1 MQTSNKKDRFS
12 NIRDKVISQE
22 RLEFEDGLFL
32 FESHDI
38 ARIGQLADIARKR
51 LNGNRAY
58 YVYNQHIN
66 YTNVCVSHCRFCA
79 YAKNPGD
86 AGAYAWTAAEIRQRI
101 LSRIDEPIQELHI
114 VGGLNP
120 DLPFAYYAELLETAR
135 EVRPGATL
143 KAFTAVEL
151 DFIARNAG
159 LSVEDA
165 IERLKQAGLAMLPG
179 GGAEVMSTRIHERL
193 FPGKIPGKRWLEIM
207 ETAHASGLMT
217 NATLLYGHIESYA
230 ERLLHLMALRDLQD
244 RTSGFCAFIPL
255 AFHSAN
261 TGLSHLPATTAFD
274 DLKTIA
280 ISRLMLDNF
289 PHIKAYWVMIGEK
302 LAQLALSFGAD
313 DLDGTIIEE
322 RISHEAGATSP
333 KGLTRDQL
341 KHLIT
346 SAGYEPVERDAFYRS
361 VAEIPPNPPFPK
373 EGICSLTPMPEAGTT
388 KDEN

>member
-1 MQTSNKKDRFS
+1 MKDRFS
-12 NIRDKVISQE
+12 KIRDKVLAQE

-32 FESHDI
+32 FKSHDI
-38 ARIGQLADIARKR
+38 IGIGKLADIVRKR

-66 YTNVCVSHCRFCA
+66 YTNVCISHCRFCA

-86 AGAYAWTAAEIRQRI
+86 TGAYTWTPPEIRERV
-101 LSRIDEPIQELHI
+101 LSRIDEPITELHI

-120 DLPFAYYAELLETAR
+120 DLPFEYYPELLEAAR
-135 EVRPGATL
+135 QIRLGATL

-151 DFIARNAG
+151 DFIAKNVG
-159 LSVEDA
+159 LSVEEV
-165 IERLKQAGLAMLPG
+165 IGRLKNSGLSMLPG
-179 GGAEVMSTRIHERL
+179 GGAEVLSSRIHDSL
-193 FPGKIPGKRWLEIM
+193 FPRKINGKRWLDIM
-207 ETAHASGLMT
+207 ETAHKSGLMT
-217 NATLLYGHIESYA
+217 NATLLYGHIETHE
-230 ERLLHLMALRDLQD
+230 ERLFHLMALRDLQD

-255 AFHSAN
+255 AFHSAH
-261 TGLSHLPATTAFD
+261 TGLSHLPVTTAFD

-341 KHLIT
+341 KYLIT
-346 SAGYEPVERDAFYRS
+346 SAGYAPVERDAFYRPVS
-361 VAEIPPNPPFPK
+361 EIPPGPPLSE
-373 EGICSLTPMPEAGTT
+373 EGITHPVNGIDS
-388 KDEN
+388 

>member
-1 MQTSNKKDRFS
+1 MQTSDTQDRFS
-12 NIRDKVISQE
+12 IIRDKVLLQQ
-22 RLEFEDGLFL
+22 RLGFEDGMFL
-32 FESHDI
+32 FESNDI
-38 ARIGQLADIARKR
+38 ARIGRLADIVRKR

-66 YTNVCVSHCRFCA
+66 YTNICVSDCRFCA
-79 YAKNPGD
+79 YAKKPGD
-86 AGAYAWTAAEIRQRI
+86 AGAYAWTVSDIRQRI
-101 LSRIDEPIQELHI
+101 LSRIEEPITELHI

-120 DLPFAYYAELLETAR
+120 DLPFQYYTELLEAAR
-135 EVRPGATL
+135 EIRPGATL

-151 DFIARNAG
+151 DFIANNAG
-159 LSVEDA
+159 LCVEDV
-165 IERLKQAGLAMLPG
+165 IGRLKESGLAMLPG
-179 GGAEVMSTRIHERL
+179 GGAEVMSSRIQESL
-193 FPGKIPGKRWLEIM
+193 FPRKINGKRWLDIM
-207 ETAHASGLMT
+207 EIAHGSGLMT
-217 NATLLYGHIESYA
+217 NATLLYGHIETYA
-230 ERLLHLMALRDLQD
+230 ERVSHLMALRDLQD

-346 SAGYEPVERDAFYRS
+346 SAGYDPVERDAFYRP
-361 VAEIPPNPPFPK
+361 VPEIPPAPFSPK
-373 EGICSLTPMPEAGTT
+373 GNFAH
-388 KDEN
+388 

>member
-1 MQTSNKKDRFS
+1 MRTINMKDRFRE
-12 NIRDKVISQE
+12 IRDKVLSQE
-22 RLEFEDGLFL
+22 RLEFEDGQFL

-38 ARIGQLADIARKR
+38 AGIGQLADIVRKR

-66 YTNVCVSHCRFCA
+66 YTNVCVSHCQFCA
-79 YAKNPGD
+79 FAKNQGD
-86 AGAYAWTAAEIRQRI
+86 AGAYAWTVPDIRQRI
-101 LSRIDEPIQELHI
+101 LSRIEEPIRELHI

-120 DLPFAYYAELLETAR
+120 HLPFAYYAELLESAR
-135 EVRPGATL
+135 ELRPEATL

-151 DFIARNAG
+151 DFIAGNAA
-159 LSVEDA
+159 LSVEA
-165 IERLKQAGLAMLPG
+165 VIRRLKQSGLAMLPG
-179 GGAEVMSTRIHERL
+179 GGAEVMSSRIHESL
-193 FPGKIPGKRWLEIM
+193 FPRKIDGKRWLDIM
-207 ETAHASGLMT
+207 ETAHGSGLMT
-217 NATLLYGHIESYA
+217 NATLLYGHIETYA
-230 ERLLHLMALRDLQD
+230 ERLHHLMALRDLQD

-322 RISHEAGATSP
+322 RISHDAGATSP

-341 KHLIT
+341 KYLIT
-346 SAGYEPVERDAFYRS
+346 SAGYDPVERDAFYRPVS
-361 VAEIPPNPPFPK
+361 EIRPAPSSSNK
-373 EGICSLTPMPEAGTT
+373 EIREASHCQ
-388 KDEN
+388 

>member
-1 MQTSNKKDRFS
+1 MRTSNMKDRFS
-12 NIRDKVISQE
+12 EIRDKVLSQK

-38 ARIGQLADIARKR
+38 AGIGQLADIVRKR
-51 LNGNRAY
+51 LNANRAY

-66 YTNVCVSHCRFCA
+66 YTNICISHCRFCA

-86 AGAYAWTAAEIRQRI
+86 SGAYAWTVPEIRDRI
-101 LSRIDEPIQELHI
+101 LSRIEEPITETHI

-120 DLPFAYYAELLETAR
+120 DLPFEYYTELLEAAR

-151 DFIARNAG
+151 DFIAKNAG
-159 LSVEDA
+159 LSVEDV
-165 IERLKQAGLAMLPG
+165 IGRLKNSGLSMLPG
-179 GGAEVMSTRIHERL
+179 GGAEVMSSRIHGSL
-193 FPGKIPGKRWLEIM
+193 FPRKINGKRWLDIM
-207 ETAHASGLMT
+207 ETAHKSGLMT
-217 NATLLYGHIESYA
+217 NATLLYGHIETHE
-230 ERLLHLMALRDLQD
+230 ERLFHLMALRDLQD

-261 TGLSHLPATTAFD
+261 TVLSHLPSTTAFD

-341 KHLIT
+341 KYLIT
-346 SAGYEPVERDAFYRS
+346 SAGYEPVERDAFYRPVS
-361 VAEIPPNPPFPK
+361 EIPPGSCFSKGGNCASSQWP
-373 EGICSLTPMPEAGTT
+373 
-388 KDEN
+388 

>member
-1 MQTSNKKDRFS
+1 MQDRFS
-12 NIRDKVISQE
+12 EIREKVLSQQ

-38 ARIGQLADIARKR
+38 AKIGQLADIVRKR
-51 LNGNRAY
+51 LNGNHAY

-66 YTNVCVSHCRFCA
+66 YTNICISHCRFCA

-86 AGAYAWTAAEIRQRI
+86 AGAYAWTAADIRQRI
-101 LSRIDEPIQELHI
+101 LSRIDEPITELHI

-120 DLPFAYYAELLETAR
+120 ELPFAYYTELLETAR

-151 DFIARNAG
+151 DFIAKNTG
-159 LSVEDA
+159 LSLEEVIA
-165 IERLKQAGLAMLPG
+165 RLKQSGLAMLPG
-179 GGAEVMSTRIHERL
+179 GGAEIMSRRIHDSL
-193 FPGKIPGKRWLEIM
+193 FPLKIDGKRWIEVM
-207 ETAHASGLMT
+207 ETAHGAGLMT
-217 NATLLYGHIESYA
+217 NATMLYGHIETHA
-230 ERLLHLMALRDLQD
+230 ERLSHLMALRDLQD

-255 AFHSAN
+255 AFHSAR
-261 TGLSHLPATTAFD
+261 TGLSHIPPTTAFD

-280 ISRLMLDNF
+280 IARLMLDNI

-341 KHLIT
+341 THLIT
-346 SAGYEPVERDAFYRS
+346 SAGYDPVERDAFYHPVS
-361 VAEIPPNPPFPK
+361 EIAPSPDFAE
-373 EGICSLTPMPEAGTT
+373 GTCR
-388 KDEN
+388 

>member
-1 MQTSNKKDRFS
+1 MMKDRL
-12 NIRDKVISQE
+12 NEIRDKVLMQQ

-32 FESHDI
+32 FESHDL
-38 ARIGQLADIARKR
+38 AEIGQIADIVRKR
-51 LNGNRAY
+51 LNGNSAY

-66 YTNVCVSHCRFCA
+66 YTNICISHCLFCA

-86 AGAYAWTAAEIRQRI
+86 SGAYAWSPSDIRRRI
-101 LSRIDEPIQELHI
+101 LSRIVEPITELHI

-120 DLPFAYYAELLETAR
+120 ELPFTYYTELLETAR
-135 EVRPGATL
+135 QVRPGATL

-151 DFIARNAG
+151 DFIAKNTGFSVETVIARLKASG
-159 LSVEDA
+159 LS
-165 IERLKQAGLAMLPG
+165 MLPG
-179 GGAEVMSTRIHERL
+179 GGAEIMNTRIHDAL
-193 FPGKIPGKRWLEIM
+193 FPLKIDGKRWLEVM
-207 ETAHASGLMT
+207 ETAHNAGLMT
-217 NATLLYGHIESYA
+217 NATMLYGHIETHA
-230 ERLLHLMALRDLQD
+230 ERLFHLMALRDLQD

-322 RISHEAGATSP
+322 SISHEAGATSP

-341 KHLIT
+341 TYLIT
-346 SAGYEPVERDAFYRS
+346 SAGYTPVERDAFYRPVS
-361 VAEIPPNPPFPK
+361 EADSGIPFQK
-373 EGICSLTPMPEAGTT
+373 
-388 KDEN
+388 KDFVHQVNDIDPSMLS

>member
-1 MQTSNKKDRFS
+1 MKDRFS
-12 NIRDKVISQE
+12 IIREKVLSQE

-38 ARIGQLADIARKR
+38 ARIGQLADIVRKR
-51 LNGNRAY
+51 LNGNRTY

-66 YTNVCVSHCRFCA
+66 YTNICISHCQFCA

-86 AGAYAWTAAEIRQRI
+86 AGAYAWTVSDIRQRI
-101 LSRIDEPIQELHI
+101 LSRIEEPITELHI

-120 DLPFAYYAELLETAR
+120 DLPLQYYTELLEAAR

-151 DFIARNAG
+151 DFIAKNTAI
-159 LSVEDA
+159 SVEDVIA
-165 IERLKQAGLAMLPG
+165 RLKKSGLAMLPG
-179 GGAEVMSTRIHERL
+179 GGAEVMSGRIHDSL
-193 FPGKIPGKRWLEIM
+193 FPRKINGKRWLEIM
-207 ETAHASGLMT
+207 ETAHGSGLMT
-217 NATLLYGHIESYA
+217 NATLLYGHIETHA
-230 ERLLHLMALRDLQD
+230 ERLSHLMALRELQD

-280 ISRLMLDNF
+280 IARLMLDNF

-341 KHLIT
+341 KYLIT
-346 SAGYEPVERDAFYRS
+346 SAGYDPVERDAFYRPVS
-361 VAEIPPNPPFPK
+361 EISPDSPFSK
-373 EGICSLTPMPEAGTT
+373 GEFRKSSH
-388 KDEN
+388 

>member
-1 MQTSNKKDRFS
+1 MQTSKTKNRF
-12 NIRDKVISQE
+12 NEIQDKVLSQQ
-22 RLEFEDGLFL
+22 RLAFEDGLFL
-32 FESHDI
+32 FESNDVT
-38 ARIGQLADIARKR
+38 RIGQLADIVRKR

-86 AGAYAWTAAEIRQRI
+86 PGAYAWTAPDIRQRI
-101 LSRIDEPIQELHI
+101 FSRIEEPITELHI

-120 DLPFAYYAELLETAR
+120 DLPFAYYTELLETAR
-135 EVRPGATL
+135 ETRPEATL

-151 DFIARNAG
+151 DFIAGNAG
-159 LSVEDA
+159 LSVEDV
-165 IERLKQAGLAMLPG
+165 ISRLKESGLAMLPG
-179 GGAEVMSTRIHERL
+179 GGAEVMSTRIHESL
-193 FPGKIPGKRWLEIM
+193 FPRKINGKRWLDIM
-207 ETAHASGLMT
+207 ETAHVSGLVT
-217 NATLLYGHIESYA
+217 NATLLYGHIETHA
-230 ERLLHLMALRDLQD
+230 ERLHHLMALRDLQD

-289 PHIKAYWVMIGEK
+289 AHIKAYWVMIGEK

-346 SAGYEPVERDAFYRS
+346 SAGYDPVERDAFYRPVS
-361 VAEIPPNPPFPK
+361 EIPPALFSPK
-373 EGICSLTPMPEAGTT
+373 GNLVH
-388 KDEN
+388 

>member
-1 MQTSNKKDRFS
+1 MKTFTVKDHFS
-12 NIRDKVISQE
+12 QIRDKVLSEQ
-22 RLEFEDGLFL
+22 RLDFEDGLFL

-38 ARIGQLADIARKR
+38 ARIGQLADIVRKR
-51 LNGNRAY
+51 LNGNRTY

-66 YTNVCVSHCRFCA
+66 YTNICISHCRFCA

-86 AGAYAWTAAEIRQRI
+86 GGAYAWTVPEIRQRI
-101 LSRIDEPIQELHI
+101 LSRIEEPISELHI

-120 DLPFAYYAELLETAR
+120 ELPFGYYTQLLEAAR

-151 DFIARNAG
+151 DFIAKNAG
-159 LSVEDA
+159 VSVEEV
-165 IERLKQAGLAMLPG
+165 IGKLKISGLAMLPG
-179 GGAEVMSTRIHERL
+179 GGAEVMSTRIHDSL
-193 FPGKIPGKRWLEIM
+193 FPRKIDGKRWLDIM
-207 ETAHASGLMT
+207 ETAHGAGLMT
-217 NATLLYGHIESYA
+217 NATMLYGHIETYA
-230 ERLLHLMALRDLQD
+230 ERLSHLMALRQLQD

-322 RISHEAGATSP
+322 RISHDAGATSP
-333 KGLTRDQL
+333 KGLTRDHL
-341 KHLIT
+341 KYLIT
-346 SAGYEPVERDAFYRS
+346 SAGYAPVERDAFYRPVTQRHQDPLFS
-361 VAEIPPNPPFPK
+361 KGA
-373 EGICSLTPMPEAGTT
+373 SL
-388 KDEN
+388 

>member
-1 MQTSNKKDRFS
+1 MWTSNMKDRFS
-12 NIRDKVISQE
+12 IIRDKVLSQE
-22 RLEFEDGLFL
+22 RLAFEDGLFL

-38 ARIGQLADIARKR
+38 ASIGQLADLVRKR
-51 LNGNRAY
+51 LNGNRTY

-66 YTNVCVSHCRFCA
+66 YTNICVSHCRFCA

-86 AGAYAWTAAEIRQRI
+86 AGAYAWTVSDIRQRI
-101 LSRIDEPIQELHI
+101 LSRIAEPITELHI

-120 DLPFAYYAELLETAR
+120 DLPLQYYTELLEAAR

-151 DFIARNAG
+151 DFIAKNAA
-159 LSVEDA
+159 LSVEDVIA
-165 IERLKQAGLAMLPG
+165 RLKKSGLAMLPG
-179 GGAEVMSTRIHERL
+179 GGAEVMSSRIHDSL
-193 FPGKIPGKRWLEIM
+193 FPRKINGKRWLEIM
-207 ETAHASGLMT
+207 ETAHGSGLMT
-217 NATLLYGHIESYA
+217 NATLLYGHIETHA
-230 ERLLHLMALRDLQD
+230 ERLSHLMALRELQD

-341 KHLIT
+341 SYLIT
-346 SAGYEPVERDAFYRS
+346 SAGYDPVERDAFYRPLS
-361 VAEIPPNPPFPK
+361 EIPPGPSFSK
-373 EGICSLTPMPEAGTT
+373 GEIRESSQ
-388 KDEN
+388 

>member
-1 MQTSNKKDRFS
+1 MRTSNMKDRFS
-12 NIRDKVISQE
+12 KIRDKVLSQE

-32 FESHDI
+32 FESNEI

-51 LNGNRAY
+51 LNENRAFF
-58 YVYNQHIN
+58 VYNQHIN
-66 YTNVCVSHCRFCA
+66 YTNICVSNCQFCA
-79 YAKNPGD
+79 YAKKPGD
-86 AGAYAWTAAEIRQRI
+86 AGAYAWTASDIRQRI
-101 LSRIDEPIQELHI
+101 LSRIEEPITELHI

-120 DLPFAYYAELLETAR
+120 DLPLQYYTELLEAAR
-135 EVRPGATL
+135 EIRPGATL

-151 DFIARNAG
+151 DFIANNAG
-159 LSVEDA
+159 LSVEDV
-165 IERLKQAGLAMLPG
+165 IGRLKESGLAMLPG
-179 GGAEVMSTRIHERL
+179 GGAEVMSSRIHESL
-193 FPGKIPGKRWLEIM
+193 FPRKINGKRWLDIM
-207 ETAHASGLMT
+207 EIAHGSGLMT
-217 NATLLYGHIESYA
+217 NATLLYGHIETYA
-230 ERLLHLMALRDLQD
+230 ERISHLMALRDLQD

-261 TGLSHLPATTAFD
+261 TGLSHLPTTTAFD

-346 SAGYEPVERDAFYRS
+346 SAGYDPVERNAFYRPVS
-361 VAEIPPNPPFPK
+361 EIPPAPFSPK
-373 EGICSLTPMPEAGTT
+373 G
-388 KDEN
+388 NFVH

>member
-1 MQTSNKKDRFS
+1 MRTSNMKDRFS
-12 NIRDKVISQE
+12 EIQDKVLSQQ
-22 RLEFEDGLFL
+22 RLEFDDGLFL
-32 FESHDI
+32 FESNDI
-38 ARIGQLADIARKR
+38 ARIGQLADIVRKQ
-51 LNGNRAY
+51 LNGNSAY
-58 YVYNQHIN
+58 YVYNHHIN
-66 YTNVCVSHCRFCA
+66 YTNICISHCQFCA
-79 YAKNPGD
+79 YAKNKDD
-86 AGAYAWTAAEIRQRI
+86 AGAYTWTVSDIRERI
-101 LSRIDEPIQELHI
+101 LSRIEEPITELHI

-120 DLPFAYYAELLETAR
+120 DLPLQYYTELLEAAQ

-151 DFIARNAG
+151 DFIAKNAA
-159 LSVEDA
+159 LSVEDV
-165 IERLKQAGLAMLPG
+165 IGRLKKSGLAMLPG
-179 GGAEVMSTRIHERL
+179 GGAEVMSSRIHESL
-193 FPGKIPGKRWLEIM
+193 FPRKINGKRWLEIM
-207 ETAHASGLMT
+207 ETAHGSGLMT
-217 NATLLYGHIESYA
+217 NATLLYGHIETHA
-230 ERLLHLMALRDLQD
+230 ERLSHLIALRDLQD

-341 KHLIT
+341 KYLIT
-346 SAGYEPVERDAFYRS
+346 SAGYDPVERDAFYRPVS
-361 VAEIPPNPPFPK
+361 Q
-373 EGICSLTPMPEAGTT
+373 GIR
-388 KDEN
+388 K

>member
-1 MQTSNKKDRFS
+1 MKDRFS
-12 NIRDKVISQE
+12 EIRDKVLSRQ

-38 ARIGQLADIARKR
+38 TRIGQLADIARKR

-66 YTNVCVSHCRFCA
+66 YTNVCISHCRFCA
-79 YAKNPGD
+79 YAKNTGE
-86 AGAYAWTAAEIRQRI
+86 AGAYAWTMPEIRQRL
-101 LSRIDEPIQELHI
+101 LSRIDEPITELHI

-120 DLPFAYYAELLETAR
+120 ELPFEYYTELLETAH

-151 DFIARNAG
+151 DFIARHAG
-159 LSVEDA
+159 LSVEDVIA
-165 IERLKQAGLAMLPG
+165 RLKKSGLAMLPG
-179 GGAEVMSTRIHERL
+179 GGAEVLSSRIHDSL
-193 FPGKIPGKRWLEIM
+193 FPRKIDGKRWLDIM
-207 ETAHASGLMT
+207 EIAHGAGLMA
-217 NATLLYGHIESYA
+217 NATMLYGHIETHA
-230 ERLLHLMALRDLQD
+230 ERLSHLMALRDLQD

-261 TGLSHLPATTAFD
+261 TALSHLPATTAFD

-346 SAGYEPVERDAFYRS
+346 SAGYEPVERDAFYRP
-361 VAEIPPNPPFPK
+361 V
-373 EGICSLTPMPEAGTT
+373 T
-388 KDEN
+388 